1 MSKRRQLGQVS
12 EDVKINISPLID
24 CVFILL
30 IFFIVT
36 TIFVEERGLS
46 ANTPSMDAKP
56 ATDQELLSFR
66 ITGTGQVLF
75 RGRDV
80 GLSGVRV
87 TVLNYIQQEKAPVI
101 IEVEDDAPAGIMVRV
116 MDEAQYAGA
125 EEISVKPASN

>member
-1 MSKRRQLGQVS
+1 MSKRRKLGQGSDRVN
-12 EDVKINISPLID
+12 INISPMID

-36 TIFVEERGLS
+36 TIFVEEEGLV
-46 ANTPSMDAKP
+46 ANTPSMDAQP
-56 ATDQELLSFR
+56 ASDKELLSFR
-66 ITGTGQVLF
+66 ITQTGQVLF

-87 TVLNYIQQEKAPVI
+87 TVLNHIQQEKTPVI
-101 IEVEDDAPAGIMVRV
+101 VEVEDDAPAGIMVRV

>member
-1 MSKRRQLGQVS
+1 
-12 EDVKINISPLID
+12 
-24 CVFILL
+24 
-30 IFFIVT
+30 
-36 TIFVEERGLS
+36 
-46 ANTPSMDAKP
+46 MDAQP

>member
-12 EDVKINISPLID
+12 ENVKINISPMID

-46 ANTPSMDAKP
+46 ANTPSMDAQP